1 MRSSDNKR
9 WRPSCVLNLRERFAG
24 RQCARVWCACSASA
38 AGSWPSAMRCSSWA
52 EAEGQGRARAP
63 TVDVLFRECGK
74 ASRQVHERWRTRW
87 CRGVAVAPV
96 LVCKPVP
103 QRRPG
108 IAQTLYIRVVG
119 AALCETDLARCW
131 RVLEGRGR
139 LRSLFKMH
147 AKAKEVS
154 EGPSNLPRSLPTAPC
169 LGVLPRSSCASCSRS
184 SAAA

>member
-96 LVCKPVP
+96 FGVQTCAAEAARNSPDVIHSRRWCGLV
-103 QRRPG
+103 RDRPG
-108 IAQTLYIRVVG
+108 TM
-119 AALCETDLARCW
+119 
-131 RVLEGRGR
+131 LEGTGGTREA
-139 LRSLFKMH
+139 
-147 AKAKEVS
+147 AKLVQNIACESKEVS

-169 LGVLPRSSCASCSRS
+169 LGVLPRSCASCSRS